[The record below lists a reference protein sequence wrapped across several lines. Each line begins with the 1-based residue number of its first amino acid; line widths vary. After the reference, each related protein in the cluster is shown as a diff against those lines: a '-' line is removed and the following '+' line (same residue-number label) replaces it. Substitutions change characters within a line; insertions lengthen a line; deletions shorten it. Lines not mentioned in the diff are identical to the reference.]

1 MATRRRCTECRC
13 VFTPSPRAQSTQRVC
28 GPECRAAR
36 DRKLAR
42 ARRRRE
48 VDAYRA
54 DERGRQQER
63 RAAQAARAA
72 EVRAGQA
79 EAATPDAAQARAV
92 TAGGGCHAPPS
103 ASNPSESLDEIVRF
117 VDRRLEVSR
126 ASLLRALR
134 RKWPSQRGGRGEG
147 QASVTRQLPRPS
159 A

>member
-1 MATRRRCTECRC
+1 
-13 VFTPSPRAQSTQRVC
+13 VFTPSPQAQSTQRVC
-28 GPECRAAR
+28 GPECRVAR

-48 VDAYRA
+48 VEAYRA

-72 EVRAGQA
+72 ETCTAQG
-79 EAATPDAAQARAV
+79 EAATPEAAQARAAA
-92 TAGGGCHAPPS
+92 AGGGCHAPPS
-103 ASNPSESLDEIVRF
+103 ASKPSESLEEVVRF
-117 VDRRLEVSR
+117 VDRRLEASR

-134 RKWPSQRGGRGEG
+134 RKWPSQRAGRGEG
-147 QASVTRQLPRPS
+147 QAGVTHQLPRPS